1 MERTVRRIGQIEP
14 KDDPQ
19 DENQVPADSGLMDAI
34 ILTMIEFVLAVPM
47 LFAIFYGFQLFL
59 GTAELAG
66 VVDHYVA
73 TAPALKS
80 KELLFNGVP
89 TFGNITNVHVG
100 VVSTD
105 GVTVGGTPFHSF
117 TNAPFNGATSLK
129 WAIVQGQ
136 ANINYPLLP
145 LGATLSVLDV
155 EDITGANRVAS
166 ASPLAG
172 ITAQDPSTLPSAV
185 NPNRQG
191 TP

>member
-1 MERTVRRIGQIEP
+1 MERTERSI
-14 KDDPQ
+14 DPQ
-19 DENQVPADSGLMDAI
+19 DENVVPADSGLMDAI

-73 TAPALKS
+73 TAPAAKS
-80 KELLFNGVP
+80 SELLFNGVP
-89 TFGNITNVHVG
+89 TFGNITDVHVG
-100 VVSTD
+100 VVATD
-105 GVTVGGTPFHSF
+105 GVKVGGTPIGYVTS
-117 TNAPFNGATSLK
+117 TPPGGTSLQ

-136 ANINYPLLP
+136 ADINHPLLP

-155 EDITGANRVAS
+155 EDLTGANRVAS
-166 ASPLAG
+166 VSPLAG
-172 ITAQDPSTLPSAV
+172 ITAASPSTV
-185 NPNRQG
+185 NSTRRG